1 MGYSTPRTTPT
12 VIQTARGLID
22 GRPFGIVNVTEFG
35 AVGDGETDD
44 TEAIQAALDA
54 AGSAGGGVVYIPA
67 GTYGL
72 TRSVASGKYALT
84 IPAKTRLLGAGIDA
98 TTLKLLDDAPDDVAL
113 IRVDGVS
120 NVEIAYMT
128 LDGNN
133 ARDLATINGEN
144 EGIDVKE
151 LAGDATHLYF
161 HDLRIFNTAQD
172 GIDLDGGT
180 NVLIENVHVH
190 DAWGSG
196 IHSSGGA
203 TDVTVS
209 KCLIEGCAQERAA
222 AGLVGTAGVDVLG
235 NARILD
241 TIIRDCYNGIEI
253 RAGSSLASV
262 IRNCQVSGSDTYGIR
277 VDSNNEGTVIEG
289 TTVTH
294 AGTNTGV
301 QVNSAEVE
309 VRGGRVAVS
318 SAVTCIQLSGQYA
331 AALGVRV
338 IGGNNGVRVTQP
350 NGRVEGCRISGQ
362 AFRGIDVNSS
372 NANNLLIT
380 GNQVAGSI
388 ATSGTGGSSSGT
400 TIMNNTCTSLSF
412 SGTHIIR
419 NNVIG
424 GEWVADG
431 ASNPE

>member
-1 MGYSTPRTTPT
+1 MGYATPRTTPT
-12 VIQTARGLID
+12 VIQTARGLVD
-22 GRPFGIVNVTEFG
+22 GRPLGVFTVTEFG

-54 AGSAGGGVVYIPA
+54 AGSAGGGTVYIPA

-72 TRSVASGKYALT
+72 TRSDESGKYAIT
-84 IPAKTRLLGAGIDA
+84 IPAKTRLLGAGIDS

-120 NVEIAYMT
+120 HVEIAYMT

-133 ARDLATINGEN
+133 ARDLATVNGEN

-151 LAGDATHLYF
+151 LAGDATHLRF
-161 HDLRIFNTAQD
+161 HDLRIFDTAQE

-180 NVLIENVHVH
+180 DILIENVHIH
-190 DAWGSG
+190 DCWGTG

-203 TDVTVS
+203 TNVTVS
-209 KCLIEGCAQERAA
+209 KCLIESCAQERAA
-222 AGLVGTAGVDVLG
+222 AALVGTAGVDVLG

-253 RAGSSLASV
+253 RSGSSLATT
-262 IRNCQVSGSDTYGIR
+262 IRNCQVSGSDAYGIR

-294 AGTNTGV
+294 AGTEAAV
-301 QVNSAEVE
+301 LVNSAEVE

-318 SAVTCIQLSGQYA
+318 SAKTCVQLSGQYC

-338 IGGNNGVRVTQP
+338 TGGNNGVRVTQP

-362 AFRGIDVNSS
+362 AFGGIDVNSS
-372 NANNLLIT
+372 NANTLLIT

-388 ATSGTGGSSSGT
+388 ATSGSGGSSSGT

-412 SGTHIIR
+412 SGTHVIR

-424 GEWVADG
+424 GTFVED
-431 ASNPE
+431 SNAA